1 MSLFLYFFR
10 VTTHRVICSNL
21 QALPGG
27 VRSWLVLKSTVA
39 QSNFCGRE
47 PILHSSIVVVGRSQ
61 EDRQMWLCPDV
72 ASLTVNQ
79 FDRCNLF
86 WRSVVRYGTGKNSYS
101 FSHSPLLRMLDL
113 SQ

>member
-27 VRSWLVLKSTVA
+27 VRSWPVLKSTVA

-47 PILHSSIVVVGRSQ
+47 PILHSSIVVGGRSQ
-61 EDRQMWLCPDV
+61 EDRQMWFYVQTWLPLLSISLTAAICFGV
-72 ASLTVNQ
+72 ASSLWDRQNLVLTLTP
-79 FDRCNLF
+79 F
-86 WRSVVRYGTGKNSYS
+86 
-101 FSHSPLLRMLDL
+101 
-113 SQ
+113 